1 LENATNVIAFNAIDD
16 KKVEV
21 YSSYIE
27 HARDIRLGT
36 MLRDLVDSVEVCRRG
51 AVSRRRALFLI
62 GASGSGKSFALRHHF
77 GRIAE
82 FQPRVNEYGETVRT
96 VLSIEAPKPCTTKDF
111 AVAILDAIG
120 VPSKAKMTEGQLFT
134 TVKTQLRERGIVYL
148 HVDEAQHLLRHSSN
162 RAILDVQD
170 RLKSLMQIEDWPLHT
185 IYSGTPEL
193 ADLLTGDQQLA
204 NRAMVMRFI
213 PLSLPGDKA
222 SVEQVLANIVEGKCG
237 LNLPEELRTDDFLGR
252 LCFANSGCYGKIIEA
267 VQAACFLVMHKG
279 KGTVD
284 RRAFVYN
291 YQRDSGCLP
300 SDNIFTAARWSE
312 IDPGNALADLATSVA
327 GKGGK

>member
-1 LENATNVIAFNAIDD
+1 MDTMNVIALEANSE
-16 KKVEV
+16 KKTEV

-27 HARDIRLGT
+27 HARDRMLGT
-36 MLRDLVDSVEVCRRG
+36 MLRDLIDNVEACRRG
-51 AVSRRRALFLI
+51 VGSRRRALFLI

-77 GRIAE
+77 GRIPE
-82 FQPRVNEYGETVRT
+82 FQPRVNEYGEMVRT
-96 VLSIEAPKPCTTKDF
+96 VLSVEAPKPCTTKDF

-120 VPSKAKMTEGQLFT
+120 VPSKAKMTEGQLFA
-134 TVKTQLRERGIVYL
+134 TVKTQLRERGITYL
-148 HVDEAQHLLRHSSN
+148 HVDEAQHLLRHSNN

-185 IYSGTPEL
+185 IYSGMPEL

-204 NRAMVMRFI
+204 NRSMVMRFI
-213 PLSLPGDKA
+213 PLTIPGDKP
-222 SVEQVLANIVEGKCG
+222 SIQRVLTDIVEDKCG
-237 LNLPEELRTDDFLGR
+237 LTLSEELRSDDFLGR
-252 LCFANSGCYGKIIEA
+252 LCSANSGCYGKIIEA

-284 RRAFVYN
+284 RRSFAYN

-300 SDNIFTAARWSE
+300 SDNIYIAARWSE
-312 IDPGNALADLATSVA
+312 IDPGNALADLATP